1 PAAALLPERLG
12 VDVLR
17 ADPRVA
23 DHHVAYGPQPPH
35 LVIAEVRPRLLL
47 PQQPRLEAL
56 LHRLAVGPEL
66 LVHPQLVADQGDQ
79 IRNAGLPARLLHR
92 SAQVLV
98 VGPQQLRCPSVLRA
112 LDLPGELLER
122 GIRLTRRNRPRAVQ
136 GDTDRGDAVPLV
148 LQQLLPAVDLLPR
161 PLLSGH
167 LDHLVDADPGGLV
180 EDVILVPADLQDEPA
195 ELRVPGQRGDRVLD
209 QPPGGRPAFL
219 LFHLLLVIRVGGP
232 HDAARDL
239 E

>member
-1 PAAALLPERLG
+1 SNKVGSFWRGCSLRTNHPNRLGGPKSNLLEVRRSSSQLPIQFTQQRSRVTPGERMHEPPAAALLPERLG

-112 LDLPGELLER
+112 LDLPGEL
-122 GIRLTRRNRPRAVQ
+122 
-136 GDTDRGDAVPLV
+136 
-148 LQQLLPAVDLLPR
+148 
-161 PLLSGH
+161 
-167 LDHLVDADPGGLV
+167 
-180 EDVILVPADLQDEPA
+180 
-195 ELRVPGQRGDRVLD
+195 
-209 QPPGGRPAFL
+209 
-219 LFHLLLVIRVGGP
+219 
-232 HDAARDL
+232 
-239 E
+239 